1 MASDEDN
8 FDIDVYGDGEED
20 KTDQAVELSAHE
32 LPADGVDDGVG
43 QSVGQGADYKSNGDD
58 VGSKPQPTDKQIA
71 NVENA
76 NDGVLGGTGHVG
88 AQSAAAEIKRESP
101 EHVKPGQ
108 LATPK
113 TDPPKQGIKRKESP
127 DDRPIDSGATSAL
140 VVTDLNWWNTDDEL
154 RGWTKKAECEQELKD
169 VTFSEH
175 KVNGKSKG
183 QAYLEFVTPQAATAA
198 KRKIEALAEDQQSKK
213 FPVSFAS
220 SSVNPYRT
228 LPKDAPV
235 RGKDG
240 QRNQDHRAAP
250 GGHIG
255 PGWAGHNPNHV
266 VPGAGMHS
274 YRGGRGNFNH
284 RGGRGNNNNNVGAF
298 QHRNFPG
305 PMVAAPAVNFQG
317 APMTAYP
324 GGMVGGVN
332 PYGYPNRGAMMGAMR
347 TGPMAGR
354 GGRGGMAP
362 NGMMG
367 GMANMGAG
375 PGMMGGMAGPMGGV
389 APPMA
394 MAHIGPQGQ
403 PGYQSPHPQPHY
415 NPAFFGQSQV
425 QAQAQPASVG
435 GDGSWNPHGTKRAR
449 PE

>member
-1 MASDEDN
+1 M
-8 FDIDVYGDGEED
+8 
-20 KTDQAVELSAHE
+20 
-32 LPADGVDDGVG
+32 
-43 QSVGQGADYKSNGDD
+43 
-58 VGSKPQPTDKQIA
+58 
-71 NVENA
+71 
-76 NDGVLGGTGHVG
+76 
-88 AQSAAAEIKRESP
+88 
-101 EHVKPGQ
+101 
-108 LATPK
+108 
-113 TDPPKQGIKRKESP
+113 
-127 DDRPIDSGATSAL
+127 
-140 VVTDLNWWNTDDEL
+140 
-154 RGWTKKAECEQELKD
+154 
-169 VTFSEH
+169 
-175 KVNGKSKG
+175 
-183 QAYLEFVTPQAATAA
+183 
-198 KRKIEALAEDQQSKK
+198 
-213 FPVSFAS
+213 
-220 SSVNPYRT
+220 
-228 LPKDAPV
+228 

-394 MAHIGPQGQ
+394 MAHIGPQGM
-403 PGYQSPHPQPHY
+403 PAPLWTGDAVADGFVRHPSSYIYELFHPSPSDVAPSGFTITVTIESFPPPPPFPLPLESHPA
-415 NPAFFGQSQV
+415 AFPTTSLGSSTISSSHRHSQTV
-425 QAQAQPASVG
+425 
-435 GDGSWNPHGTKRAR
+435 
-449 PE
+449 

>member
-183 QAYLEFVTPQAATAA
+183 YGPAGELLRGCRTLTDAAGKPTSSSSPRRLPLRPRGRSKRWPRISNPRSSPSRLRRAPSIHIAPSPRTPRCAARTDSGTKTTEPLLAAT
-198 KRKIEALAEDQQSKK
+198 
-213 FPVSFAS
+213 
-220 SSVNPYRT
+220 
-228 LPKDAPV
+228 
-235 RGKDG
+235 
-240 QRNQDHRAAP
+240 
-250 GGHIG
+250 
-255 PGWAGHNPNHV
+255 
-266 VPGAGMHS
+266 
-274 YRGGRGNFNH
+274 
-284 RGGRGNNNNNVGAF
+284 
-298 QHRNFPG
+298 
-305 PMVAAPAVNFQG
+305 
-317 APMTAYP
+317 
-324 GGMVGGVN
+324 
-332 PYGYPNRGAMMGAMR
+332 
-347 TGPMAGR
+347 
-354 GGRGGMAP
+354 
-362 NGMMG
+362 
-367 GMANMGAG
+367 
-375 PGMMGGMAGPMGGV
+375 
-389 APPMA
+389 
-394 MAHIGPQGQ
+394 
-403 PGYQSPHPQPHY
+403 
-415 NPAFFGQSQV
+415 
-425 QAQAQPASVG
+425 
-435 GDGSWNPHGTKRAR
+435 
-449 PE
+449 